1 MDPSSTPRRLVS
13 NRWLVLVLL
22 GASGACARSSEQEAR
37 NPDAPS
43 GGAAPTSA
51 GGGGGSLIASG
62 GITGGNAEAAAGGP
76 GAGMCPKSCPD
87 GEVRVRT
94 EGACR
99 CEPTPCGGL
108 ALTCDCAIA
117 LCETKRLGLCEIE
130 EGPSIHCF
138 NAGAP

>member
-1 MDPSSTPRRLVS
+1 MDPSSTPRRFVS

-22 GASGACARSSEQEAR
+22 AASGACARSSEQEAR
-37 NPDAPS
+37 NPDAPT
-43 GGAAPTSA
+43 GGAAPASA
-51 GGGGGSLIASG
+51 GNGGGSPSG
-62 GITGGNAEAAAGGP
+62 GGTGGGAEAVVGGS
-76 GAGMCPKSCPD
+76 GARTCPKSCPD

-99 CEPTPCGGL
+99 CEPTPCKGL

-130 EGPSIHCF
+130 EGPIIHCF